1 MNLNKLIVLAG
12 VFVVFGSVL
21 LNVQSATINT

>member
-12 VFVVFGSVL
+12 VFVVFGSVI
-21 LNVQSATINT
+21 LNVQLVAINT